1 MPAHT
6 DSEWQQGMCPLCP
19 KNTHPAATA
28 QGPRCQS
35 SGEKLG
41 KNRPQPWA
49 HGEAGWAQ
57 GHRWLR
63 EKSQPLPWPLPQ
75 PCAPLPSQHHCPT
88 SPYPSPSVISAPLV
102 PIPAPQ
108 ALFRC
113 QLCRFSSF
121 HTSPCHPVKL
131 LQVLM
136 AGSLLWLQPSP
147 TMSSITAV
155 LPHSN
160 NCYPSPT
167 VTSAPAPQAL
177 FHCQLDVST
186 PAPHLPTADR

>member
-1 MPAHT
+1 MPAHR
-6 DSEWQQGMCPLCP
+6 DSEWQQGMCPVCP
-19 KNTHPAATA
+19 KNTRPAATA
-28 QGPRCQS
+28 QGPCCQS

-63 EKSQPLPWPLPQ
+63 EKSQPFPRPLPQ
-75 PCAPLPSQHHCPT
+75 PCAPLPSQHHCPN

-121 HTSPCHPVKL
+121 HIFPLPSGEAAPGSHGRIFVVAPAEPHNELHHCSAPPFQQLLSQPHSDLSSSPTSFISLPAQCFHSSSTSP
-131 LQVLM
+131 
-136 AGSLLWLQPSP
+136 
-147 TMSSITAV
+147 
-155 LPHSN
+155 
-160 NCYPSPT
+160 
-167 VTSAPAPQAL
+167 
-177 FHCQLDVST
+177 HC
-186 PAPHLPTADR
+186 

>member
-1 MPAHT
+1 MPAHR
-6 DSEWQQGMCPLCP
+6 DSEWQQGMCPVCP

-41 KNRPQPWA
+41 KNWPQPWA
-49 HGEAGWAQ
+49 HREAGWAQ

-63 EKSQPLPWPLPQ
+63 EKSQPFPRPLPQ
-75 PCAPLPSQHHCPT
+75 PCAPLPSQHHCPN

-113 QLCRFSSF
+113 QLCRFSSVHIF
-121 HTSPCHPVKL
+121 PLPSGEAAPGSHGRIFIVAPS
-131 LQVLM
+131 LQL
-136 AGSLLWLQPSP
+136 
-147 TMSSITAV
+147 

-177 FHCQLDVST
+177 FHCQLSVST